1 MDVIVERT
9 LFLLDRGTLEVTIC
23 TWQGEEAS
31 LPLSHLCS
39 LVDYVRSSGV
49 PLPPCPPV
57 VVTGG
62 NEPENP

>member
-1 MDVIVERT
+1 
-9 LFLLDRGTLEVTIC
+9 
-23 TWQGEEAS
+23 

-57 VVTGG
+57 VVSGG
-62 NEPENP
+62 HEPDKP